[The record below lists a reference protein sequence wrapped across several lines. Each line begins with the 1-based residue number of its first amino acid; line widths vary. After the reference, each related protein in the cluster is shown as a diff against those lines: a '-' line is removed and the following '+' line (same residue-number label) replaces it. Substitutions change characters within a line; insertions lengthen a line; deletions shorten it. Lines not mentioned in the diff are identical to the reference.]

1 MSSLTKRNSKG
12 SKQTNETNE
21 TNETNKTNIT
31 FHSKEV
37 LQKSFTKTYRVF
49 GEDRRR
55 DAIIALIQH
64 QHRGEPFVAPFVAHL
79 MKIGPYKMD
88 VYSKIEIQLL
98 EYGIHLTFMTS
109 TTEESEMDYPIPD
122 LTREPDPRLKR
133 DRTFMEWL
141 KGVKN

>member
-1 MSSLTKRNSKG
+1 MSSLTKRNSR
-12 SKQTNETNE
+12 NTNE
-21 TNETNKTNIT
+21 TNETNKINIT

-49 GEDRRR
+49 GEDKRR

-98 EYGIHLTFMTS
+98 EYGIQLTFLTS
-109 TTEESEMDYPIPD
+109 TTEEFEMDYPIPD

-141 KGVKN
+141 RGVKN